1 MNFKRQ
7 AGRVFFRFILNI
19 NGRFKRDLN
28 SQNANLVMF
37 MSYQRKREPYR
48 LNTESG
54 NMNSTIAAFYK

>member
-7 AGRVFFRFILNI
+7 AGRVFFKFTLNI

-37 MSYQRKREPYR
+37 MSYQRNRESYR
-48 LNTESG
+48 LHTESG
-54 NMNSTIAAFYK
+54 NTSSIIVVFYK

>member
-1 MNFKRQ
+1 MNFKKQ
-7 AGRVFFRFILNI
+7 AGRVFFKFILNI

-48 LNTESG
+48 LHT
-54 NMNSTIAAFYK
+54 